1 MIIRYRVYIVLY
13 CYPVA
18 AGHTDQ
24 GKKSYKEEETAEM
37 LHKLE
42 IEVHSK
48 SELCIDFVGLRRAA
62 AAETSGMYLTAYLG
76 AGILLNFSIALI
88 VDIFMGEQGFDKF
101 PFESVKVVIIKQFL
115 FLVSFEFVVEE
126 F

>member
-1 MIIRYRVYIVLY
+1 
-13 CYPVA
+13 
-18 AGHTDQ
+18 
-24 GKKSYKEEETAEM
+24 
-37 LHKLE
+37 
-42 IEVHSK
+42 
-48 SELCIDFVGLRRAA
+48 
-62 AAETSGMYLTAYLG
+62 MYLTAYLG